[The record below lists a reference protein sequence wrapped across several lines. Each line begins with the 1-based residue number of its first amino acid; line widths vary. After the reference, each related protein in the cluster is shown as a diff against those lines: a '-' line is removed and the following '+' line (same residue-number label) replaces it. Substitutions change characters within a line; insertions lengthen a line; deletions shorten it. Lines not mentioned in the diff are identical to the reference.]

1 MGFVLLFL
9 VFFIS
14 GCTIHDDWSEVDK
27 FEYEQRYKEKETQT
41 KEREQQYLHNISTN
55 RF

>member
-1 MGFVLLFL
+1 MRVILFFL
-9 VFFIS
+9 ALFIS
-14 GCTIHDDWSEVDK
+14 GCTTNNWSREEAFK
-27 FEYEQRYKEKETQT
+27 YEQRYKEKETQT